1 LSTGRAPGAAGDDPA
16 AALADAPPAS
26 PRETAPAPAPAP
38 GGSILLERQLKRLM
52 VLRVM
57 MVTTLLLIATY
68 VEAVSETFLEINALY
83 LLIVATYV
91 FTIVHVLALR
101 FVRYLGIQVYA
112 QVVLD
117 LLVIT
122 GLVYLT
128 GGPGTRAGFMLLYP
142 LSVLSGSVLLFRRQ
156 GLLLAGVATVLHAGL
171 LWAVREGH
179 ISPQG
184 LTDVPDLPV
193 KALLYAILL
202 TAVSCA
208 TVAMIGG
215 YLAQSLQSVGAQ
227 LAEVSEQVAGLQE
240 LNELLVESIQ
250 SGLMMAD
257 AETRIRYLNRYG
269 ESVLGR
275 RTQDLRGLT
284 LREFFGNYMFDLR
297 AIRAR
302 SRDDRLARLETVF
315 EKSAADKVDLGI
327 SVMPLATGDPARGGY
342 LLVFQDLTE
351 IKRLEREVRV
361 KEKLAAVGEMASQLA
376 HEIRNPLG
384 AISGSAQVLM
394 GEANMTGEQGHLLS
408 IITRESKRLS
418 DTLNRFL
425 YQTRPSLGVGT
436 GPVDLGPVF
445 EEAVTLLRN
454 SPEVR
459 PGHNVE
465 FARDEGPHVCLAD
478 ADQMVQVFW
487 NLARNALEA
496 MPDGGLLT
504 VRLILR
510 DDAIVLSVRDQGK
523 GILGADRGLIFEPF
537 QTRSHVGTGLGLA
550 IVYRI
555 VRDHHGDISVRS
567 APGQGTEFE
576 VYLPRVIEPAGDSV
590 HRR

>member
-1 LSTGRAPGAAGDDPA
+1 MTNGRAPGAAGDDPA
-16 AALADAPPAS
+16 AALAAAPPA
-26 PRETAPAPAPAP
+26 PAREAAPAPPP
-38 GGSILLERQLKRLM
+38 GDGAVLERQLKRLM
-52 VLRVM
+52 LLRVV

-91 FTIVHVLALR
+91 LTIVHVLALR
-101 FVRYLGIQVYA
+101 FVRYLGIQVYV

-156 GLLLAGVATVLHAGL
+156 GLLLAGVATFFHAAL
-171 LWAVREGH
+171 LWAVREGS
-179 ISPQG
+179 IPSGPG
-184 LTDVPDLPV
+184 MTDVPDLPV
-193 KALLYAILL
+193 KALLYSILL
-202 TAVSCA
+202 TAVSCT

-215 YLAQSLQSVGAQ
+215 YFAQSLQTVGLQ
-227 LAEVSEQVAGLQE
+227 LEEVSEQVAGLQE
-240 LNELLVESIQ
+240 LNQLVVESIQ
-250 SGLMMAD
+250 SGLLMAD
-257 AETRIRYLNRYG
+257 AHGRIRYVNRYG
-269 ESVLGR
+269 EAVLGR
-275 RTQDLRGLT
+275 RTEDLRGLA
-284 LREFFGNYMFDLR
+284 LREVFSTHMFDLP

-302 SRDDRLARLETVF
+302 SYDDRLARLETVF
-315 EKSAADKVDLGI
+315 DRSPTDRVDLGV
-327 SVMPLATGDPARGGY
+327 SVMPLVTRDPERGGY

-418 DTLNRFL
+418 ETLNRFL
-425 YQTRPSLGVGT
+425 YQTRPATGSGN
-436 GPVDLGPVF
+436 GPVDLGPLV
-445 EEAVTLLRN
+445 EEGVTLLRN
-454 SPEVR
+454 GPEVR
-459 PGHNVE
+459 PAHRVE
-465 FARDEGPHVCLAD
+465 FAKDEGPHVCLAD
-478 ADQMVQVFW
+478 ADQMLQVFW

-504 VRLILR
+504 VRLSR
-510 DDAIVLSVRDQGK
+510 RGDAVVLSVRDQGR
-523 GILGADRGLIFEPF
+523 GIVGDDHRRIFEPF
-537 QTRSHVGTGLGLA
+537 QTHSSVGTGLGLA

-555 VRDHHGDISVRS
+555 VREHRGDISVRS
-567 APGQGTEFE
+567 APGEGTEFE
-576 VYLPRVIEPAGDSV
+576 VYLPLVVAPSGDSA
-590 HRR
+590 RRR